1 MTAIPIPIPT
11 FLTFHVDKTSG
22 ELCPFIQRN
31 QMRVEV
37 GRYESDVALPY
48 QYSLAKC
55 GYWYD
60 TDIVR
65 KKIFIYVSVK
75 IVYQPIWERQI
86 QSRHN

>member
-1 MTAIPIPIPT
+1 MQIFSDIFYVADKLRLTTSNTINHPMTAIPIPIPT

-37 GRYESDVALPY
+37 GRYESDMALPY

-55 GYWYD
+55 GY
-60 TDIVR
+60 
-65 KKIFIYVSVK
+65 
-75 IVYQPIWERQI
+75 
-86 QSRHN
+86 